1 MPPRAPPPASPCEAI
16 RAPLQELWARY
27 RDPPTPPRAPRAL
40 PAAPRPRAAARS
52 PAQGDRPLAG
62 PPAPLPTVAPP
73 LRPAIVAALHA
84 GLDALLSESREPT
97 ILDARLA
104 LLRTLLGPDVDRLTT
119 RADGVN
125 GGGAPPAASGDA

>member
-1 MPPRAPPPASPCEAI
+1 M
-16 RAPLQELWARY
+16 
-27 RDPPTPPRAPRAL
+27 
-40 PAAPRPRAAARS
+40 
-52 PAQGDRPLAG
+52 
-62 PPAPLPTVAPP
+62 
-73 LRPAIVAALHA
+73 
-84 GLDALLSESREPT
+84 LSESREPT